1 MPIKIYSQI
10 GSGVF
15 LLFIMFAWLPGAAAE
30 EVIVMNPNQSASDDR
45 LDYLQLLLTKAME
58 RTIHLYGPYRI
69 EQYPTSL
76 TRQRSLA
83 LLVKGKITVY
93 VAPTS
98 RKWEAAAIP
107 VRIPLRKGILGY
119 RLFFIRDKDQ
129 ALFSEVSSMKE
140 LLKFRLGQGAQWTI
154 TQSFK
159 RLGIKVS
166 GGVEYEPLF
175 KMLEMG
181 RFDYFPRG
189 INEIFRE
196 YETQKD
202 KYPTLKIEDILSF
215 YLPLPIYFFVSH
227 TRPNLAKRIEVGLLS
242 MLEDGTFDKF
252 FMDYYREDIKKA
264 HWGSRKIF
272 QLKNLNLPDGIP
284 FDRPEFW
291 YKPDNS
297 QSADR

>member
-1 MPIKIYSQI
+1 MSFKVNSQI
-10 GSGVF
+10 GRSLF
-15 LLFIMFAWLPGAAAE
+15 LLLIMFACLRGATAE

-76 TRQRSLA
+76 TRKRSLA

-196 YETQKD
+196 YETRKN
-202 KYPTLKIEDILSF
+202 KFPTLKIEDTLSI
-215 YLPLPIYFFVSH
+215 YLPLPQYFFVPP
-227 TRPNLAKRIEVGLLS
+227 TRPDLAKRIEIGLLS
-242 MLEDGTFDKF
+242 ILEDGTFDKF
-252 FMDYYREDIKKA
+252 FMDYHREDIKKA
-264 HWGSRKIF
+264 RWGSRKIF
-272 QLKNLNLPDGIP
+272 ELKNLNLPDGTP

-297 QSADR
+297 QSAD

>member
-30 EVIVMNPNQSASDDR
+30 EVIVMNPSRSESDF
-45 LDYLQLLLTKAME
+45 DYSHQLLIMVME
-58 RTIHLYGPYRI
+58 RTIDRYGAYRI
-69 EQYPTSL
+69 EQYPKIV
-76 TRQRSLA
+76 TRNRSLA
-83 LLVKGKITVY
+83 LLVKGDITVY
-93 VAPTS
+93 AAAT
-98 RKWEAAAIP
+98 RREWEAAAIP
-107 VRIPLRKGILGY
+107 VRIPLKKGILGY
-119 RLFFIRDKDQ
+119 RLFFIRAKDQ
-129 ALFSEVSSMKE
+129 ALYSEVSSMKE
-140 LLKFRLGQGAQWTI
+140 LLKYRLGLGAQWTI

-166 GGVEYEPLF
+166 GGVEYESLF
-175 KMLEMG
+175 KMLEIG

-202 KYPTLKIEDILSF
+202 KYPTLKIEDNLSF
-215 YLPLPIYFFVSH
+215 YMPLPIYFFVSH

>member
-1 MPIKIYSQI
+1 MSFNVHSQM
-10 GSGVF
+10 GRLVFF
-15 LLFIMFAWLPGAAAE
+15 LLVMFACLRGAVAE

-58 RTIHLYGPYRI
+58 RTIDLYGPYRI
-69 EQYPTSL
+69 EQYPISL
-76 TRQRSLA
+76 TRNRSLA

-107 VRIPLRKGILGY
+107 VRIPVRKGILGY

-129 ALFSEVSSMKE
+129 TLFSDVSSMKE
-140 LLKFRLGQGAQWTI
+140 LLKYRIGQGAQWTI

-175 KMLEMG
+175 KMLESG

-189 INEIFRE
+189 LNEIFRE
-196 YETQKD
+196 FEARKD
-202 KYPTLKIEDILSF
+202 KIPSLKIEETLSI
-215 YLPLPIYFFVSH
+215 YIPLPQYFFVSPS
-227 TRPNLAKRIEVGLLS
+227 RPDLAKRIEIGLLS
-242 MLEDGTFDKF
+242 LLEDGTFDQF
-252 FMDYYREDIKKA
+252 FLDYHREDIERA
-264 HWGSRKIF
+264 RWDSRKIF
-272 QLKNLNLPDGIP
+272 RLDNLNLPEKTP
-284 FDRPEFW
+284 FHRSEFW
-291 YKPDNS
+291 YQPDNS
-297 QSADR
+297 LSSE